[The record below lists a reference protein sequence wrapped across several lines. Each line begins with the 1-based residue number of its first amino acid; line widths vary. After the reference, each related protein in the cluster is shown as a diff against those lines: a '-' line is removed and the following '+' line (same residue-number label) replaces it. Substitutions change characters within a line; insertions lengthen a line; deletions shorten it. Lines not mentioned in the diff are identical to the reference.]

1 MQRFAIR
8 ILSQTCSAS
17 GCERNWSVFERIHT
31 HKRNRLEQKRL
42 NDLVFVQYNLR
53 LRRNQL
59 LNKRPDSDPIVLEDI
74 DPTSD
79 WVVESCPPEFDRESS
94 LDLDLDMEA
103 TMLNVDPLVADPVPG
118 HLVVGA
124 GTSSSQP
131 RRRRIARLSDSQGGK
146 GKGIVPVEDVDSEED
161 VERAFS
167 PSGSEFEEE
176 DIGLSQS
183 DD

>member
-1 MQRFAIR
+1 M
-8 ILSQTCSAS
+8 SQTCSAS
-17 GCERNWSVFERIHT
+17 GCEHNWSVFERIHT

-79 WVVESCPPEFDRESS
+79 WVVESCPPEFDRETS

-103 TMLNVDPLVADPVPG
+103 TMLNVDPLVADLVPG
-118 HLVVGA
+118 HPVAAAAGT

-146 GKGIVPVEDVDSEED
+146 GKGIGPVEDVDSEEET
-161 VERAFS
+161 ERVSS

-176 DIGLSQS
+176 DIVLSQS